1 MDPVI
6 LAIVGVSSTITLI
19 VAFVLCAKRQSFTI
33 EHDYDPNY
41 ISPSVRAKNAYR
53 ARHVHQPITNLTI
66 ENGHSKSRD
75 ELSEKGAKESAPEV
89 IVNNNVRVDVVKETS
104 GGIPSGDR
112 LERKDETDA
121 GGGVP
126 LHPAKDSMKQPSARG
141 QDVHRQPSKRKA
153 PTTPGG
159 PTVGGPTQGRPTPSG
174 SSHRGASSSVNHK
187 SVTSPTVSVSTPAR
201 SATTPPKVSTSQGQ
215 KATTKNPQRQSKQKA
230 PTPKQTPTKAAADL
244 IKKEAPTAASVRS
257 VPSNSGTNSFPR
269 ATKTTPSPETVHF
282 VKKSSTL
289 PGRSSKRPAPVA
301 PVEARPVK
309 VTVPKT
315 EDTEPSKNDIAK
327 LDNVSSKPTSAPGK
341 TPVEDLTSGS
351 DEGSVVEKPK
361 RNSRQVLDRL
371 PSLPKENSF
380 DSGLDVKQSDITS
393 LSAGSDSFDGPDD
406 VEGKDSIEEDPY
418 SIINTRKLS
427 EESVEH
433 NKVADN
439 DDTPQKN
446 GEHGEEN
453 PVAKDDGIVL
463 ELAPDDATDGSPTEA
478 GAKAEPPYAKVIK
491 RNKRNRANVRVRF
504 LEHPEEAEPNDP
516 PTPGPLVSMMN
527 SESEDGK
534 HFNNDMIISEGTSYD

>member
-75 ELSEKGAKESAPEV
+75 ELIDKGAKESTPEV

-104 GGIPSGDR
+104 GGIPSGD
-112 LERKDETDA
+112 ETDA
-121 GGGVP
+121 GGVP
-126 LHPAKDSMKQPSARG
+126 SHPAKDSMKQPSARG
-141 QDVHRQPSKRKA
+141 QEVHRQPSKRKA
-153 PTTPGG
+153 PTAP
-159 PTVGGPTQGRPTPSG
+159 GGPTQGGSTPSG
-174 SSHRGASSSVNHK
+174 SNHRGTSSSVNQK
-187 SVTSPTVSVSTPAR
+187 SVSSPTVSVSTPSR
-201 SATTPPKVSTSQGQ
+201 SATTPPKVSTSQVQ
-215 KATTKNPQRQSKQKA
+215 KTSTKNPQRQSKQKA

-257 VPSNSGTNSFPR
+257 VPTNPGTNSLPK

-289 PGRSSKRPAPVA
+289 PGRSGKRPAPVA
-301 PVEARPVK
+301 PGETKPVK
-309 VTVPKT
+309 LTVPKT
-315 EDTEPSKNDIAK
+315 GDTEPSKSDIAK
-327 LDNVSSKPTSAPGK
+327 PDNVSSKPTFAPGK
-341 TPVEDLTSGS
+341 TSAEDPTSGS
-351 DEGSVVEKPK
+351 DAGSGVDKPK

-380 DSGLDVKQSDITS
+380 DSGFDVKQSDIAS
-393 LSAGSDSFDGPDD
+393 FSAGSDSFDGPDD

-427 EESVEH
+427 EGSVEH

-446 GEHGEEN
+446 REHGGEN

-463 ELAPDDATDGSPTEA
+463 ELAPDAATDGSPTETD
-478 GAKAEPPYAKVIK
+478 AKAEPPYAKVIK

-504 LEHPEEAEPNDP
+504 LEHPEEPKQNDP
-516 PTPGPLVSMMN
+516 PTPGPLISMMN
-527 SESEDGK
+527 SESK
-534 HFNNDMIISEGTSYD
+534 DMIISEGTSYD